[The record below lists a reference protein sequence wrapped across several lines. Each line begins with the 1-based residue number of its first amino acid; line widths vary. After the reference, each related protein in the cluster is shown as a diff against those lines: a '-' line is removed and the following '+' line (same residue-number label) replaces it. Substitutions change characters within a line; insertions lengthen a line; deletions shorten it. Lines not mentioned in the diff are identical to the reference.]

1 MGQRTL
7 SIFIDESGDF
17 GKYNPRS
24 PYYYVAMVFHDQSL
38 DISEKVQ
45 GLDEHIRHLGFPDHA
60 IHAGPLVRREKQYS
74 QDTMER
80 RQALFKTLFHFL
92 RSLDVRYVCPKV
104 NKMEC
109 DDSKEAFIA
118 KLSRVM
124 SDELKKHS
132 DYLCSFDL
140 IINYYDYGQSELTK
154 ILISIFSALFSD
166 VEFRKV
172 RPRPAVLSGGG
183 GSRHS
188 YFVPKRPGVLG
199 KKTRCFPQKD
209 PVFTTQNTRSFH
221 QKDRVFF
228 PPCPG
233 VLGFRAGGLP
243 HCPPLAQ

>member
-45 GLDEHIRHLGFPDHA
+45 GLDEHVRHLGFPDHA

-118 KLSRVM
+118 KLSRVI

-172 RPRPAVLSGGG
+172 RPADYKLFQVADLICTMELTNDKAERNALSK
-183 GSRHS
+183 SEREFFHS
-188 YFVPKRPGVLG
+188 ARDFRKNLYKQLLKKRL
-199 KKTRCFPQKD
+199 
-209 PVFTTQNTRSFH
+209 
-221 QKDRVFF
+221 
-228 PPCPG
+228 
-233 VLGFRAGGLP
+233 
-243 HCPPLAQ
+243 